1 MIKKKELQAELEQLK
16 TEVKEWRFS
25 VEEVKEVLN
34 NLERQIERLKES
46 VKNELAALK
55 DLVEKG
61 GNLNRWGEDRQLEEL
76 AKKGRNFAVETVN
89 EIEEKAAE
97 FYSGIPLIWSIFRF
111 IRDMNV

>member
-55 DLVEKG
+55 NLVKKG
-61 GNLNRWGEDRQLEEL
+61 GNLNRWGENKQLEEL
-76 AKKGRNFAVETVN
+76 ASKGRGLAAETVN
-89 EIEEKAAE
+89 KIEKEAE
-97 FYSGIPLIWSIFRF
+97 QFYSGIPVIWSIFRF
-111 IRDMNV
+111 IRNINV